1 MHNLISKGK
10 PGRARTGRPLKTV
23 FPLINE
29 RTRNAVVDPV
39 SKVLQSGAVVG
50 LANHTVLIA
59 RDGREIPIDDSAA
72 PIRLPN
78 GELFGVVLIFRDITQ
93 QRQAEHTRAWLAG
106 IIDSSD
112 DAIVSKRLDGTI
124 TADWVGTGGRSGTGE
139 GGGIS
144 RASNQAC

>member
-1 MHNLISKGK
+1 GWAIE
-10 PGRARTGRPLKTV
+10 GRRGWPLKTV

-29 RTRNAVVDPV
+29 HTRQPIVDPV
-39 SKVLQSGAVVG
+39 SKVLESGAVVG
-50 LANHTVLIA
+50 LANHTLLIA

-78 GELFGVVLIFRDITQ
+78 GELFGVVLIFRDITE
-93 QRQAEHTRAWLAG
+93 QRQAEHARAWLAA

-124 TADWVGTGGRSGTGE
+124 TSWNKAAVRLFEYTPEEIIGKPITT
-139 GGGIS
+139 I
-144 RASNQAC
+144 